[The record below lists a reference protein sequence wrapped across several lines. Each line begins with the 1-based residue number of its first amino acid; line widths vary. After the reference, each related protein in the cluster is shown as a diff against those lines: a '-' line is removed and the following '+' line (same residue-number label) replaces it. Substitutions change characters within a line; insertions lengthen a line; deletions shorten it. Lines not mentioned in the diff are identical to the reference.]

1 MLKLIDSSLKLIK
14 KFIEK
19 LIEKSSLKRRVEKI
33 VHFVNVRL
41 YENSQKLRKSMKI
54 TIFMNFHENHKIYD
68 FCALPGTARPG
79 PPPRPRAV
87 GEQTRKLRIPSAP
100 LTGARAGIRPRADGN
115 PAPSR
120 RKSGPEPT
128 EILPRFRSPPPLLK
142 TYLTHFPFGSEAS
155 LPPSL
160 Q

>member
-1 MLKLIDSSLKLIK
+1 M
-14 KFIEK
+14 KF
-19 LIEKSSLKRRVEKI
+19 
-33 VHFVNVRL
+33 
-41 YENSQKLRKSMKI
+41 
-54 TIFMNFHENHKIYD
+54 HKIHD
-68 FCALPGTARPG
+68 FCGFSGPARPG

-87 GEQTRKLRIPSAP
+87 GEHTRKLRIPSAP

-160 Q
+160 QLHVANGFSSPPPTLRDSSGCGGGRAKSARWGRAPSKNHLPWPVDH